1 MKAAP
6 ISRYTGV
13 AIALHWLIAL
23 AILANFA
30 LGLSMTDMAMSPQK
44 LRFYAYHK
52 WLGVSVFLLVL
63 ARVGWRLGHP
73 PPPLPPMA
81 LWERT
86 AAGVAHMLLY
96 LLTLSVPLSGWLFSS
111 AKGFQTVWFGVLP
124 IPDLIGKDA
133 LLADLLV
140 SFHRNL
146 NWLMAFL
153 AVLHAAAAL
162 GHQFVSRDGVL
173 GRMLP
178 LVGRR

>member
-1 MKAAP
+1 MSVVP
-6 ISRYTGV
+6 QSRYTRV
-13 AIALHWLIAL
+13 AMALHWLIAA
-23 AILANFA
+23 AIFANFS
-30 LGLSMTDMAMSPQK
+30 LGMFMTDMAMSPQK

-63 ARVGWRLGHP
+63 ARVAWRLGHP

-81 LWERT
+81 RWERMS
-86 AAGVAHMLLY
+86 AGVAHLLLY
-96 LLTLSVPLSGWLFSS
+96 VLTLLVPLSGWLFSS

-140 SFHRNL
+140 AFHRNL
-146 NWLMAFL
+146 NWLMA
-153 AVLHAAAAL
+153 AVALLHVGAAL
-162 GHQFVSRDGVL
+162 KHHFVSRDAVL

-178 LVGRR
+178 GIGRR